1 MTTAT
6 HNYTRFDEELLLATE
21 EDTGFFFV
29 PLLTTRIFLKIRAIC
44 EVRHIPNAV
53 IQGYNSTID
62 LGSNEHYKFEQIE
75 KK

>member
-6 HNYTRFDEELLLATE
+6 HNYTRFDDEQLIATE

-29 PLLTTRIFLKIRAIC
+29 PLLTTRIFLKICAIC
-44 EVRHIPNAV
+44 EMKQLGNAV
-53 IQGYNSTID
+53 IQGYNSTVD
-62 LGSNEHYKFEQIE
+62 VGSKYHARFEQIE

>member
-6 HNYTRFDEELLLATE
+6 HNYTTFDHELLIATD

-44 EVRHIPNAV
+44 EIKNIPNAV

-62 LGSNEHYKFEQIE
+62 LGSNEHFKFEQTE